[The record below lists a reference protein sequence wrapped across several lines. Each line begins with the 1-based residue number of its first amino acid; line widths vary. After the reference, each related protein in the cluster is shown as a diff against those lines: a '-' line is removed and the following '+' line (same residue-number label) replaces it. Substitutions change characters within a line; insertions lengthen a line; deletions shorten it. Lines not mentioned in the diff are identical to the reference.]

1 MAEHLFLHC
10 RKYMLLNPDRVTMN
24 YTMADVVGLLLY
36 PTLLIPAM
44 LLPDA
49 IKVALPTL
57 CIRLRR

>member
-1 MAEHLFLHC
+1 
-10 RKYMLLNPDRVTMN
+10 MLLNPDRVTMN